1 MAERNPIVYVNGYP
15 REIAGTDRVKN
26 TGITRSGAAPSNPQD
41 KDAWLDTSTGTLKV
55 YQSGAWHQPSYFTS
69 VELLNDSTP
78 QLGGNLD
85 VNNQIITSAGN
96 ANVRI
101 DPAGT
106 GTIEVGA
113 AITTAS
119 NGDID
124 LDPNGSGNVVIK
136 GNSTRGSGAIQLNCE
151 NNSHG
156 IKLKSPPH
164 SANASYT
171 LTFPT
176 TAGTNGYAL
185 TTNGSGTL
193 AWSDLSPVVTVDG
206 GNFNTG
212 GSLVSTSSTIDGGA
226 F

>member
-26 TGITRSGAAPSNPQD
+26 TGITRSGTAPSNPQD
-41 KDAWLDTSTGTLKV
+41 KDAWLDTGTGTLKV
-55 YQSGAWHQPSYFTS
+55 YQSGAWHSPTYLQSFDIISDTS
-69 VELLNDSTP
+69 P
-78 QLGGNLD
+78 QLGGSLD
-85 VNNQIITSAGN
+85 VNGQDIVST
-96 ANVRI
+96 
-101 DPAGT
+101 
-106 GTIEVGA
+106 
-113 AITTAS
+113 S

-124 LDPNGSGNVVIK
+124 LDPNGSGNVVVK

-151 NNSHG
+151 FNSHG

-193 AWSDLSPVVTVDG
+193 AWSDVSSAVTVDG
-206 GNFNTG
+206 GNFANG
-212 GSLVSTSSTIDGGA
+212 SSLVSTSSTIDGGA

>member
-1 MAERNPIVYVNGYP
+1 MTLRRPIVYVSGNA
-15 REIAGTDRVKN
+15 REIAANDRVIN
-26 TGITRSGAAPSNPQD
+26 TGIVRSGTAPSSPQD
-41 KDAWLDTSTGTLKV
+41 NDAWLDINTGTLKV
-55 YQSGAWHQPSYFTS
+55 YQSGAWHSPTYLQSFDIVSDTS
-69 VELLNDSTP
+69 P
-78 QLGGNLD
+78 QLGGSLD
-85 VNNQIITSAGN
+85 VNGQDIVST
-96 ANVRI
+96 
-101 DPAGT
+101 
-106 GTIEVGA
+106 
-113 AITTAS
+113 S

-124 LDPNGSGNVVIK
+124 LDPNGSGNVVVK

-151 NNSHG
+151 FNSHG

-193 AWSDLSPVVTVDG
+193 SWSDVSSAVTVDG
-206 GNFNTG
+206 GNFTTG

>member
-1 MAERNPIVYVNGYP
+1 MAERNPIVYVAGNP
-15 REIAGTDRVKN
+15 REIATNDRVKN
-26 TGITRSGAAPSNPQD
+26 TGITRSGSAPSSPQD

-55 YQSGAWHQPSYFTS
+55 YQSGAWHSPTYLQTFDIVNDTS
-69 VELLNDSTP
+69 P

-85 VNNQIITSAGN
+85 VNGQDIVSS
-96 ANVRI
+96 
-101 DPAGT
+101 
-106 GTIEVGA
+106 
-113 AITTAS
+113 S

-124 LDPNGSGNVVIK
+124 LDPNGSGNVVVK

-151 NNSHG
+151 FNSHG

-206 GNFNTG
+206 GNFANG
-212 GSLVSTSSTIDGGA
+212 SSLVATSSTIDAGA

>member
-1 MAERNPIVYVNGYP
+1 MAERNPIVYVAGNP
-15 REIAGTDRVKN
+15 REIAANDRVKN
-26 TGITRSGAAPSNPQD
+26 TGITRSSSAPTNPQD

-55 YQSGAWHQPSYFTS
+55 YQSGAWHSPSYLTS
-69 VELLNDSTP
+69 VTTDLVGDTSP

-85 VNNQIITSAGN
+85 VNGQDIVST
-96 ANVRI
+96 
-101 DPAGT
+101 
-106 GTIEVGA
+106 
-113 AITTAS
+113 S

-124 LDPNGSGNVVIK
+124 LDPNGSGNVVVK

-206 GNFNTG
+206 GNFANG
-212 GSLVSTSSTIDGGA
+212 SSLVSTSSTIDGGA

>member
-1 MAERNPIVYVNGYP
+1 MTLRKPIVYVSGNA
-15 REIAGTDRVKN
+15 REIAANDRVIN
-26 TGITRSGAAPSNPQD
+26 TGIVRSGTAPSSPQD
-41 KDAWLDTSTGTLKV
+41 NDAWLDTNTGTLKV
-55 YQSGAWHQPSYFTS
+55 YQSGAWHSPSYLTS
-69 VELLNDSTP
+69 VTTDLVGDTSP

-85 VNNQIITSAGN
+85 VNGQDIVST
-96 ANVRI
+96 
-101 DPAGT
+101 
-106 GTIEVGA
+106 
-113 AITTAS
+113 S

-124 LDPNGSGNVVIK
+124 LDPNGSGNVVVK

-151 NNSHG
+151 FNSHG

-206 GNFNTG
+206 GNFANG
-212 GSLVSTSSTIDGGA
+212 SSLVSTSSTIDGGA

>member
-15 REIAGTDRVKN
+15 REIAGADRVKN
-26 TGITRSGAAPSNPQD
+26 TGITRSSTAPSNPQD
-41 KDAWLDTSTGTLKV
+41 KDAWLDTGTGTLKV
-55 YQSGAWHQPSYFTS
+55 YQSGAWHSPSYLTS
-69 VELLNDSTP
+69 VVTDLVTDTTP
-78 QLGGNLD
+78 QLGGHLD
-85 VNNQIITSAGN
+85 INGKDIVSTNN
-96 ANVRI
+96 
-101 DPAGT
+101 D
-106 GTIEVGA
+106 
-113 AITTAS
+113 
-119 NGDID
+119 DID
-124 LDPNGSGNVVIK
+124 LDPNGSGNVIIR
-136 GNSTRGSGAIQLNCE
+136 GNSTRGAGAIQLNCE
-151 NNSHG
+151 FNSHG

-206 GNFNTG
+206 GNFANG
-212 GSLVSTSSTIDGGA
+212 SSLVSTSSTIDGGA

>member
-1 MAERNPIVYVNGYP
+1 MTLRRPIVYVSGNA
-15 REIAGTDRVKN
+15 REIAANDRVIN
-26 TGITRSGAAPSNPQD
+26 TGIVRSGTAPSSPQD
-41 KDAWLDTSTGTLKV
+41 NDAWLDTGTGTLKV
-55 YQSGAWHQPSYFTS
+55 YQSGAWHSPTYLQTFDIVNDTS
-69 VELLNDSTP
+69 P

-85 VNNQIITSAGN
+85 VNGQDI
-96 ANVRI
+96 V
-101 DPAGT
+101 
-106 GTIEVGA
+106 
-113 AITTAS
+113 TTS

-124 LDPNGSGNVVIK
+124 LDPNGSGNVVVK

-206 GNFNTG
+206 GNFANG
-212 GSLVSTSSTIDGGA
+212 SSLVSTSSTIDGGA

>member
-1 MAERNPIVYVNGYP
+1 MSTLRRPIVYVSGNA
-15 REIAGTDRVKN
+15 RELATNDRLIN
-26 TGITRSGAAPSNPQD
+26 TGIVRSGVAPSSPQD
-41 KDAWLDTSTGTLKV
+41 NDAWLDTNTGHLKV
-55 YQSGAWHQPSYFTS
+55 YNGGAWHSPQY
-69 VELLNDSTP
+69 LLNVLEDTSP

-85 VNNQIITSAGN
+85 INGRDIVST
-96 ANVRI
+96 
-101 DPAGT
+101 
-106 GTIEVGA
+106 
-113 AITTAS
+113 S

-124 LDPNGSGNVVIK
+124 LDPNGSGNVIIR
-136 GNSTRGSGAIQLNCE
+136 GNSTRGAGAIQLNCE
-151 NNSHG
+151 FNSHG

-193 AWSDLSPVVTVDG
+193 SWSSIPTTVDG
-206 GNFNTG
+206 GNFANG
-212 GSLVSTSSTIDGGA
+212 SSLVTTSGDINGGA

>member
-26 TGITRSGAAPSNPQD
+26 TGITRSGTAPSNPQD
-41 KDAWLDTSTGTLKV
+41 KDAWLDTGTNTLKV
-55 YQSGAWHQPSYFTS
+55 YQSGAWHSASGVTDL
-69 VELLNDSTP
+69 VTDTTP

-85 VNNQIITSAGN
+85 INGQDIVST
-96 ANVRI
+96 
-101 DPAGT
+101 
-106 GTIEVGA
+106 
-113 AITTAS
+113 S

-136 GNSTRGSGAIQLNCE
+136 GNATRGSGAIQLNCE

-193 AWSDLSPVVTVDG
+193 AWSDVSSAVTVDG
-206 GNFNTG
+206 GNFANG
-212 GSLVSTSSTIDGGA
+212 SSLVSTSSTIDGGA

>member
-1 MAERNPIVYVNGYP
+1 MAERNPIVYVAGNP
-15 REIAGTDRVKN
+15 REIAANDRVKN
-26 TGITRSGAAPSNPQD
+26 TGISRSGTPPSNPQD

-55 YQSGAWHQPSYFTS
+55 YQSGAWHQPTYLQSFDVVNDTS
-69 VELLNDSTP
+69 P

-85 VNNQIITSAGN
+85 VNGQDIVST
-96 ANVRI
+96 
-101 DPAGT
+101 
-106 GTIEVGA
+106 
-113 AITTAS
+113 S

-124 LDPNGSGNVVIK
+124 LDPNGSGNVVVK
-136 GNSTRGSGAIQLNCE
+136 GNSTRGAGAIQLNCE
-151 NNSHG
+151 FNSHG

-193 AWSDLSPVVTVDG
+193 SWSSIPTTVDG
-206 GNFNTG
+206 GNFANG
-212 GSLVSTSSTIDGGA
+212 SSTVTTSGDINGGA

>member
-1 MAERNPIVYVNGYP
+1 MSTLRRPIVYVSGNA
-15 REIAGTDRVKN
+15 RELAAQDRLIN
-26 TGITRSGAAPSNPQD
+26 TGIVRSGVAPSSPQD
-41 KDAWLDTSTGTLKV
+41 NDAWLDTNTGTLKV
-55 YQSGAWHQPSYFTS
+55 YQSGAWHSPTYLQTFDIVNDTS
-69 VELLNDSTP
+69 P
-78 QLGGNLD
+78 QLGGSLD
-85 VNNQIITSAGN
+85 VNGQDIVT
-96 ANVRI
+96 
-101 DPAGT
+101 T
-106 GTIEVGA
+106 G
-113 AITTAS
+113 

-124 LDPNGSGNVVIK
+124 LDPNGSGNVVVK
-136 GNSTRGSGAIQLNCE
+136 GNSTRGAGAIQLNCE
-151 NNSHG
+151 FNSHG

-206 GNFNTG
+206 GNFANG
-212 GSLVSTSSTIDGGA
+212 SSLVAPSSTIDAGA

>member
-26 TGITRSGAAPSNPQD
+26 TGITRSGTAPSNPQD

-55 YQSGAWHQPSYFTS
+55 YQSGAWHQPTYLQSFDVVNDTS
-69 VELLNDSTP
+69 P

-85 VNNQIITSAGN
+85 VNGQDIVST
-96 ANVRI
+96 
-101 DPAGT
+101 
-106 GTIEVGA
+106 
-113 AITTAS
+113 S

-124 LDPNGSGNVVIK
+124 LDPNGSGNVVVK

-151 NNSHG
+151 FNSHG

-176 TAGTNGYAL
+176 TAGTSGYAL
-185 TTNGSGTL
+185 TTDGSGTL
-193 AWSDLSPVVTVDG
+193 SWSSIPTTVDG
-206 GNFNTG
+206 GNFANG
-212 GSLVSTSSTIDGGA
+212 SSTVTTSGDINGGA

>member
-1 MAERNPIVYVNGYP
+1 MSERNPIVYVAGNP
-15 REIAGTDRVKN
+15 REIATNDRVKN
-26 TGITRSGAAPSNPQD
+26 TGITRSATAPSNPQD

-55 YQSGAWHQPSYFTS
+55 YQSGAWHSPSYLTS
-69 VELLNDSTP
+69 VTTDLVGDTSP

-85 VNNQIITSAGN
+85 VNGQDIVST
-96 ANVRI
+96 
-101 DPAGT
+101 
-106 GTIEVGA
+106 
-113 AITTAS
+113 S
-119 NGDID
+119 NGNID
-124 LDPNGSGNVVIK
+124 LDPNGSGHVVVK

-151 NNSHG
+151 FNTHG

-176 TAGTNGYAL
+176 TAGTSGYAL

-206 GNFNTG
+206 GNFANG
-212 GSLVSTSSTIDGGA
+212 SSLVSTSSTIDGGA

>member
-26 TGITRSGAAPSNPQD
+26 TGISRSGTAPSSPQD

-55 YQSGAWHQPSYFTS
+55 YQSGAWHSPTYLQSFDIVSDTS
-69 VELLNDSTP
+69 P
-78 QLGGNLD
+78 QLGGSLD
-85 VNNQIITSAGN
+85 VNGQDIVST
-96 ANVRI
+96 
-101 DPAGT
+101 
-106 GTIEVGA
+106 
-113 AITTAS
+113 S

-124 LDPNGSGNVVIK
+124 LDPNGSGNVVVK

-151 NNSHG
+151 FNSHG

-176 TAGTNGYAL
+176 TAGTSGYAL
-185 TTNGSGTL
+185 TTDGSGTL
-193 AWSDLSPVVTVDG
+193 SWSSIPTTVDG
-206 GNFNTG
+206 GNFANG
-212 GSLVSTSSTIDGGA
+212 SSTVTTSGDINGGA

>member
-15 REIAGTDRVKN
+15 REIATNDRVKN
-26 TGITRSGAAPSNPQD
+26 TGITRSGTAPSNPQD

-55 YQSGAWHQPSYFTS
+55 YQSGAWHQPTYLQSFD
-69 VELLNDSTP
+69 VVNDTTP

-85 VNNQIITSAGN
+85 VNGQDIVST
-96 ANVRI
+96 
-101 DPAGT
+101 
-106 GTIEVGA
+106 
-113 AITTAS
+113 S

-124 LDPNGSGNVVIK
+124 LDPNGSGNVVVK
-136 GNSTRGSGAIQLNCE
+136 GNSTRGAGAIQLNCE
-151 NNSHG
+151 FNSHG

-193 AWSDLSPVVTVDG
+193 SWSSIPTTVDG
-206 GNFNTG
+206 GNFANG
-212 GSLVSTSSTIDGGA
+212 SSLVTTSGDINGGA

>member
-1 MAERNPIVYVNGYP
+1 MAERNPIIYVNGYP
-15 REIAGTDRVKN
+15 REIAANDRVKN
-26 TGITRSGAAPSNPQD
+26 TGISRSGTAPSSPQD

-55 YQSGAWHQPSYFTS
+55 YQSGAWHSPTYLQSFDIVSDTS
-69 VELLNDSTP
+69 P
-78 QLGGNLD
+78 QLGGSLD
-85 VNNQIITSAGN
+85 VNGQDIVST
-96 ANVRI
+96 
-101 DPAGT
+101 
-106 GTIEVGA
+106 
-113 AITTAS
+113 S

-124 LDPNGSGNVVIK
+124 LDPNGSGNVVVK
-136 GNSTRGSGAIQLNCE
+136 GNSTRGAGAIQLNCE
-151 NNSHG
+151 FNSHG

-193 AWSDLSPVVTVDG
+193 SWSSIPTTVDG
-206 GNFNTG
+206 GNFANG
-212 GSLVSTSSTIDGGA
+212 SSTVTTSGDINGGA

>member
-1 MAERNPIVYVNGYP
+1 MAERNPIVYVAGNP
-15 REIAGTDRVKN
+15 REIATNDRVRN
-26 TGITRSGAAPSNPQD
+26 TGITRSGSAPSSPQD

-55 YQSGAWHQPSYFTS
+55 YQSGAWHSPTYLQTFDIVNDTS
-69 VELLNDSTP
+69 P

-85 VNNQIITSAGN
+85 VNGQDIVSS
-96 ANVRI
+96 
-101 DPAGT
+101 
-106 GTIEVGA
+106 
-113 AITTAS
+113 S

-124 LDPNGSGNVVIK
+124 LDPNGSGNVVVK

-151 NNSHG
+151 FNSHG

-206 GNFNTG
+206 GNFANG
-212 GSLVSTSSTIDGGA
+212 SSLVATSSTIDAGA

>member
-1 MAERNPIVYVNGYP
+1 MTLRRPIVYVSGNA
-15 REIAGTDRVKN
+15 REIAANDRVIN
-26 TGITRSGAAPSNPQD
+26 TGIVRSGTAPSSPQD
-41 KDAWLDTSTGTLKV
+41 NDAWLDTSTGTLKV
-55 YQSGAWHQPSYFTS
+55 YQSGAWHSPTYLQTIVNDTS
-69 VELLNDSTP
+69 P
-78 QLGGNLD
+78 QLGGSLD
-85 VNNQIITSAGN
+85 VNGQDI
-96 ANVRI
+96 V
-101 DPAGT
+101 
-106 GTIEVGA
+106 
-113 AITTAS
+113 TTS

-124 LDPNGSGNVVIK
+124 LDPNGSGNVVVK

-206 GNFNTG
+206 GNFANG
-212 GSLVSTSSTIDGGA
+212 SSLVSTSSTIDGGA

>member
-1 MAERNPIVYVNGYP
+1 MTLRRPIVYVSGNA
-15 REIAGTDRVKN
+15 REIAANDRVIN
-26 TGITRSGAAPSNPQD
+26 TGIVRSGTAPSSPQD
-41 KDAWLDTSTGTLKV
+41 NDAWLDTNTGTLKV
-55 YQSGAWHQPSYFTS
+55 YQSGAWHSPSYLTS
-69 VELLNDSTP
+69 VTTDLVGDTSP

-85 VNNQIITSAGN
+85 VNGQDIVST
-96 ANVRI
+96 
-101 DPAGT
+101 
-106 GTIEVGA
+106 
-113 AITTAS
+113 S

-124 LDPNGSGNVVIK
+124 LDPNGSGNVVVK

-151 NNSHG
+151 FNSHG

-206 GNFNTG
+206 GNFANG
-212 GSLVSTSSTIDGGA
+212 SSLVSTSSTIDGGA

>member
-1 MAERNPIVYVNGYP
+1 LVG
-15 REIAGTDRVKN
+15 
-26 TGITRSGAAPSNPQD
+26 
-41 KDAWLDTSTGTLKV
+41 DTS
-55 YQSGAWHQPSYFTS
+55 
-69 VELLNDSTP
+69 P
-78 QLGGNLD
+78 QLGGDLD
-85 VNNQIITSAGN
+85 VNGQDIVST
-96 ANVRI
+96 
-101 DPAGT
+101 
-106 GTIEVGA
+106 
-113 AITTAS
+113 S

-124 LDPNGSGNVVIK
+124 LDPNGSGNVVVK

-206 GNFNTG
+206 GNFANG
-212 GSLVSTSSTIDGGA
+212 SSLVSTSSTIDGGA

>member
-1 MAERNPIVYVNGYP
+1 MAERNPIVYVAGNP
-15 REIAGTDRVKN
+15 REIAANDRVKN
-26 TGITRSGAAPSNPQD
+26 TGITRSSSAPTNPQD

-55 YQSGAWHQPSYFTS
+55 YQSGAWHSPSYLTS
-69 VELLNDSTP
+69 VTTDLVGDTSP

-85 VNNQIITSAGN
+85 VNGQDIVST
-96 ANVRI
+96 
-101 DPAGT
+101 
-106 GTIEVGA
+106 
-113 AITTAS
+113 S

-124 LDPNGSGNVVIK
+124 LDPNGSGNVVVK

-151 NNSHG
+151 FNSHG

-206 GNFNTG
+206 GNFANG
-212 GSLVSTSSTIDGGA
+212 SSLVSTSSTIDGGA

>member
-1 MAERNPIVYVNGYP
+1 MAERNPIVYVAGNP
-15 REIAGTDRVKN
+15 REIANADRVKN
-26 TGITRSGAAPSNPQD
+26 TGISRSGTAPSSPQD

-55 YQSGAWHQPSYFTS
+55 YQSGAWHQPTYLQSFD
-69 VELLNDSTP
+69 VVNDTTP
-78 QLGGNLD
+78 QLGGSLD
-85 VNNQIITSAGN
+85 VNGQDIVST
-96 ANVRI
+96 
-101 DPAGT
+101 
-106 GTIEVGA
+106 
-113 AITTAS
+113 S

-124 LDPNGSGNVVIK
+124 LDPNGSGNVVVK

-151 NNSHG
+151 FNSHG

-206 GNFNTG
+206 GNFANG
-212 GSLVSTSSTIDGGA
+212 SSLVATSSTIDAGA

>member
-1 MAERNPIVYVNGYP
+1 MTLRRPIVYVSGNA
-15 REIAGTDRVKN
+15 REIAANDRVIN
-26 TGITRSGAAPSNPQD
+26 TGIVRSGTAPSSPQD
-41 KDAWLDTSTGTLKV
+41 NDAWLDTNTGTLKV
-55 YQSGAWHQPSYFTS
+55 YQSGAWHSPSYLTS
-69 VELLNDSTP
+69 VTTDLVGDTSP

-85 VNNQIITSAGN
+85 VNGQDIVST
-96 ANVRI
+96 
-101 DPAGT
+101 
-106 GTIEVGA
+106 
-113 AITTAS
+113 S

-124 LDPNGSGNVVIK
+124 LDPNGSGNVVVK
-136 GNSTRGSGAIQLNCE
+136 GNSTRGAGAIQLNCE
-151 NNSHG
+151 FNSHG

-193 AWSDLSPVVTVDG
+193 SWSDVSSAVTVDG
-206 GNFNTG
+206 GNFANG
-212 GSLVSTSSTIDGGA
+212 SSLVSTSSTIDGGA

>member
-1 MAERNPIVYVNGYP
+1 MTLRRPIVYVSGNA
-15 REIAGTDRVKN
+15 REIAANDRVIN
-26 TGITRSGAAPSNPQD
+26 TGIVRSGTAPSSPQD
-41 KDAWLDTSTGTLKV
+41 NDAWLDTNTGTLKV
-55 YQSGAWHQPSYFTS
+55 YQSGAWHSPSYLTS
-69 VELLNDSTP
+69 VTTDLVGDTSP

-85 VNNQIITSAGN
+85 VNGQDIVST
-96 ANVRI
+96 
-101 DPAGT
+101 
-106 GTIEVGA
+106 
-113 AITTAS
+113 S

-124 LDPNGSGNVVIK
+124 LDPNGSGNVVVK

-151 NNSHG
+151 FNSHG

-206 GNFNTG
+206 GNFANG
-212 GSLVSTSSTIDGGA
+212 SSLVATSSTIDAGA

>member
-1 MAERNPIVYVNGYP
+1 MTLRRPIVYVAGNA
-15 REIAGTDRVKN
+15 REIAANDRVIN
-26 TGITRSGAAPSNPQD
+26 TGIVRSGTAPSSPQD
-41 KDAWLDTSTGTLKV
+41 NDAWLDTNTGTLKV
-55 YQSGAWHQPSYFTS
+55 YQSGAWHSPSYLTS
-69 VELLNDSTP
+69 VTTDLVGDTSP

-85 VNNQIITSAGN
+85 VNGQDIVST
-96 ANVRI
+96 
-101 DPAGT
+101 
-106 GTIEVGA
+106 
-113 AITTAS
+113 S

-124 LDPNGSGNVVIK
+124 LDPNGSGNVVVK

-193 AWSDLSPVVTVDG
+193 SWSDVSSAVTVDG

>member
-1 MAERNPIVYVNGYP
+1 MAERNPIVYVAGNP
-15 REIAGTDRVKN
+15 REIAANDRVKN
-26 TGITRSGAAPSNPQD
+26 TGITRSGSAPSNPQD

-55 YQSGAWHQPSYFTS
+55 YQSGAWHSPSYLTS
-69 VELLNDSTP
+69 VTTDLVGDTSP

-85 VNNQIITSAGN
+85 VNGQDIVST
-96 ANVRI
+96 
-101 DPAGT
+101 
-106 GTIEVGA
+106 
-113 AITTAS
+113 S

-124 LDPNGSGNVVIK
+124 LDPNGSGNVVVK

-151 NNSHG
+151 FNSHG

-206 GNFNTG
+206 GNFANG
-212 GSLVSTSSTIDGGA
+212 SSLVATSSTIDAGA

>member
-26 TGITRSGAAPSNPQD
+26 TGISRSGTAPSSPQD

-55 YQSGAWHQPSYFTS
+55 YQSGAWHSPTYLQSFDIVSDTS
-69 VELLNDSTP
+69 P
-78 QLGGNLD
+78 QLGGSLD
-85 VNNQIITSAGN
+85 VNGQDIVST
-96 ANVRI
+96 
-101 DPAGT
+101 
-106 GTIEVGA
+106 
-113 AITTAS
+113 S

-124 LDPNGSGNVVIK
+124 LDPNGSGNVVVK

-151 NNSHG
+151 FNSHG

-176 TAGTNGYAL
+176 TAGTSGYAL

-193 AWSDLSPVVTVDG
+193 SWSSIPTTVDG
-206 GNFNTG
+206 GNFANG
-212 GSLVSTSSTIDGGA
+212 SSTVTTSGDINGGA

>member
-1 MAERNPIVYVNGYP
+1 MAERRPIVYQAGYP
-15 REIAGTDRVKN
+15 REIADNDRVKN
-26 TGITRSGAAPSNPQD
+26 TGIPRQGTSPTNPEE
-41 KDAWLDTSTGTLKV
+41 KDAWLDTNSGHLKV
-55 YQSGAWHQPSYFTS
+55 WNAGAWHTPTYIQSLFSDSSPSLS
-69 VELLNDSTP
+69 ANLN
-78 QLGGNLD
+78 
-85 VNNQIITSAGN
+85 VNGRDIVSS
-96 ANVRI
+96 
-101 DPAGT
+101 
-106 GTIEVGA
+106 
-113 AITTAS
+113 S

-206 GNFNTG
+206 GNFANG
-212 GSLVSTSSTIDGGA
+212 SSLVATSSTIDAGA

>member
-1 MAERNPIVYVNGYP
+1 MTLRRPIVYIAGNA
-15 REIAGTDRVKN
+15 REIAANDRVIN
-26 TGITRSGAAPSNPQD
+26 TGIVRSGTAPSSPQD
-41 KDAWLDTSTGTLKV
+41 NDAWLDTNTGTLKV
-55 YQSGAWHQPSYFTS
+55 YQSGAWHSPSYLTS
-69 VELLNDSTP
+69 VTTDLVGDTSP

-85 VNNQIITSAGN
+85 VNGQDIVST
-96 ANVRI
+96 
-101 DPAGT
+101 
-106 GTIEVGA
+106 
-113 AITTAS
+113 S

-124 LDPNGSGNVVIK
+124 LDPNGSGNVVVK

-193 AWSDLSPVVTVDG
+193 SWSDVSSAVTVDG

>member
-1 MAERNPIVYVNGYP
+1 MAERNPIVYVAGNP
-15 REIAGTDRVKN
+15 REIAANDRVKN
-26 TGITRSGAAPSNPQD
+26 TGITRSGTAPSNPQD

-55 YQSGAWHQPSYFTS
+55 YQSGAWHSPSYLTS
-69 VELLNDSTP
+69 VTTDLVGDTSP

-85 VNNQIITSAGN
+85 VNGQDIVST
-96 ANVRI
+96 
-101 DPAGT
+101 
-106 GTIEVGA
+106 
-113 AITTAS
+113 S

-124 LDPNGSGNVVIK
+124 LDPNGSGNVVVK

-151 NNSHG
+151 FNSHG

-193 AWSDLSPVVTVDG
+193 SWSSIPTTVDG
-206 GNFNTG
+206 GNFANG
-212 GSLVSTSSTIDGGA
+212 SSLVTTSGDINGGA

>member
-15 REIAGTDRVKN
+15 REIADTDRVKN
-26 TGITRSGAAPSNPQD
+26 TGVSYQASQPSNPQD
-41 KDAWLDTSTGTLKV
+41 GDAWVTSGGAKLYQV
-55 YQSGAWHQPSYFTS
+55 YNGGAWHALTYLTQ
-69 VELLNDSTP
+69 VDVVNDLSP
-78 QLGGNLD
+78 QLGGSLD
-85 VNNQIITSAGN
+85 VNGQDIVST
-96 ANVRI
+96 
-101 DPAGT
+101 
-106 GTIEVGA
+106 
-113 AITTAS
+113 S

-124 LDPNGSGNVVIK
+124 LDPNGSGNVVVK
-136 GNSTRGSGAIQLNCE
+136 GNSTRGAGAIQLNCE
-151 NNSHG
+151 FNSHG

-193 AWSDLSPVVTVDG
+193 SWSSIPTTVDG
-206 GNFNTG
+206 GNFANG
-212 GSLVSTSSTIDGGA
+212 SSTVTTSGDINGGA

>member
-1 MAERNPIVYVNGYP
+1 MAERKPIVYVSGNP
-15 REIAGTDRVKN
+15 QEIADTDRVKN
-26 TGITRSGAAPSNPQD
+26 TGVAYQAIAPSNPQNG
-41 KDAWLDTSTGTLKV
+41 DAWVSVSGSSNLYQV
-55 YQSGAWHQPSYFTS
+55 YNGGAWKALSYLTS
-69 VELLNDSTP
+69 VELSSDITP
-78 QLGGNLD
+78 QLGGPLD
-85 VNNQIITSAGN
+85 VNGQDIVST
-96 ANVRI
+96 
-101 DPAGT
+101 
-106 GTIEVGA
+106 
-113 AITTAS
+113 S

-124 LDPNGSGNVVIK
+124 LDPNGSGNVVVK

-206 GNFNTG
+206 GNFANG
-212 GSLVSTSSTIDGGA
+212 SSLVSTSSTIDGGA

>member
-15 REIAGTDRVKN
+15 REIAGADRVKN
-26 TGITRSGAAPSNPQD
+26 TGITRSGTAPSNPQD

-55 YQSGAWHQPSYFTS
+55 YQSGAWHSPSYLTS
-69 VELLNDSTP
+69 VTTDLVGDTSP

-85 VNNQIITSAGN
+85 VNGQDIVST
-96 ANVRI
+96 
-101 DPAGT
+101 
-106 GTIEVGA
+106 
-113 AITTAS
+113 S

-124 LDPNGSGNVVIK
+124 LDPNGSGNVVVK

-193 AWSDLSPVVTVDG
+193 AWSDVSSAVTVDG